1 MCVPMLRSISKSPA
15 RPRNTVNGGGIICPK
30 GRWMETSNAALHLG
44 IAGKKLKTMKSI
56 GVPHMAFERGDKV
69 EAPLPYRRYEYVYF
83 LPNCNDGWEAMKE
96 YDVSLADWC
105 KVCLHLSNR
114 DNWTGIDESIQNHFE
129 AYTGLAA
136 TDANIE
142 LAFNENVLIS
152 AVNLPQKSKKEPAK
166 IPAPPPYKAD
176 KQREGRQ
183 GAGAGAVSR
192 RTI

>member
-1 MCVPMLRSISKSPA
+1 
-15 RPRNTVNGGGIICPK
+15 
-30 GRWMETSNAALHLG
+30 METSNAALHLG